1 MASLEIDQDELS
13 PEAIKQL
20 HEMAAEH
27 VWLPYAHVAQLGG
40 PDVLKIFTRA
50 DGRHAGR
57 RARYRGRKSRDL
69 RSNDAQ

>member
-1 MASLEIDQDELS
+1 MANLSISPGEPSPVDINQFHELG
-13 PEAIKQL
+13 
-20 HEMAAEH
+20 AEK